1 MKRQQWNVLNILFL
15 LLAMI
20 AFVAFDYQGRI
31 TENPKMRYIAL
42 YIAFAGIFIGIV
54 FRYGAKYFSREDEDK
69 D

>member
-1 MKRQQWNVLNILFL
+1 
-15 LLAMI
+15 MI